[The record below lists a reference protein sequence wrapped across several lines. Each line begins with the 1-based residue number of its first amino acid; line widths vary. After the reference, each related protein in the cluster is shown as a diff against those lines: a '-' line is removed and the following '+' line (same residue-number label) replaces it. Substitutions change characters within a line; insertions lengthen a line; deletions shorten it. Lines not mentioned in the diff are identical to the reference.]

1 MAQLDESDYRILDL
15 LQGNARERM
24 EDLAS
29 RTGLSVATVQR
40 RIKAL
45 KADGV
50 IVAETAVLQPEKLGF
65 SMTFFVMVELERERL
80 SEIER
85 FKEKVFSELQVQQ
98 CYYVTG
104 DFDFVLICLCQD
116 VERFKLLTHRLFFE
130 NPNVKRFRTSLVMD
144 RTKVSL
150 TVPVE
155 QEPAP

>member
-1 MAQLDESDYRILDL
+1 MTQLDANDYEILRL

-24 EDLAS
+24 EDIAS
-29 RTGLSVATVQR
+29 KTGLSVATVQR

-45 KADGV
+45 KTDGV
-50 IVAETAVLQPEKLGF
+50 IVSETAVLQPELLGF

-80 SEIER
+80 SEIET
-85 FKEKVFSELQVQQ
+85 FKERVGSELEVQQ

-104 DFDFVLICLCQD
+104 DFDFALICLCRN
-116 VERFKLLTHRLFFE
+116 VEGFKLLTHRLFFD
-130 NPNVKRFRTSLVMD
+130 NPNIKRFRTSLVMD

-155 QEPAP
+155 EEATK